1 MDFLRICG
9 LLFLLFQN
17 HMNAR
22 NCETNVFCR
31 IVPITAHAAFDKVRG
46 QFSVNLIMP
55 VHEFKK

>member
-1 MDFLRICG
+1 
-9 LLFLLFQN
+9 
-17 HMNAR
+17 MNVR

-55 VHEFKK
+55 VPVHVFKE